1 MKALASWIPMVMQ
14 IGGKCDGQRE
24 GHSEGMVVNDIAL
37 GKERSV
43 AIVAALF
50 FRVVLCIL
58 QELQPHGYR
67 SMSINFSSPTLP
79 SWMQAAFEYKEPLIS
94 AAITACELARAT
106 PFLQD
111 LTAK

>member
-50 FRVVLCIL
+50 FRVVLCNPMAIEACL
-58 QELQPHGYR
+58 
-67 SMSINFSSPTLP
+67 SSSPLHLFLLGCKQP
-79 SWMQAAFEYKEPLIS
+79 SSTRNP
-94 AAITACELARAT
+94 
-106 PFLQD
+106 
-111 LTAK
+111 